1 MAKKYIDGLIH
12 AYDRVIHLIDSL
24 DDEENINL
32 MLLRGTIEAANNA
45 YKAIKSK
52 SSDNWDDPEEETY
65 VENKHVC

>member
-12 AYDRVIHLIDSL
+12 AYDRVIQLIDSL

-52 SSDNWDDPEEETY
+52 SSDNWDDSEEETY
-65 VENKHVC
+65 IENKHVC